1 MHPSTGRRH
10 GFTAVEV
17 AIVIAILSLLAAVAI
32 PQIAARKL
40 QGQTTELVGHLGLLR
55 SAVNR
60 YWTQHD
66 GFPGPDVATIRQQLC
81 GQTSRAGICGSGEEF
96 TLGPYLEGE
105 IPESPVTGTSTLRVV
120 DAMPPSADGTSAWI
134 YCRVTGEVR
143 SNLAGKTDDGVPY
156 FDL

>member
-1 MHPSTGRRH
+1 MHPSTRRMR
-10 GFTAVEV
+10 GFSAVEV

-40 QGQTTELVGHLGLLR
+40 QGQTTDLVSHLGLLR

-66 GFPGPDVATIRQQLC
+66 GFPGPDLDRIRQQLT
-81 GQTSRAGICGSGEEF
+81 GQTTRAGECGTGEEF
-96 TLGPYLEGE
+96 PLGPYLPAD
-105 IPESPVTGTSTLRVV
+105 IPESPVTGTNTLKVV
-120 DAMPPSADGTSAWI
+120 DAMPPCADGSSAWI
-134 YCRVTGEVR
+134 YCRLTGEVR
-143 SNLAGKTDDGVPY
+143 CNTAGKTDDGIPY